1 MRAILDSGIF
11 IATQYK
17 DDFYSER
24 AMSILKGFKEGKIS
38 EIYINNYVLLEVVNF
53 LLRKA
58 FFDRANKAYEF
69 LTKTDNIKL
78 VYVDEVMD
86 GRIKELFEKY
96 KDLSLTDCS
105 LIVLSENYKIKNLF
119 SFDSGFDKVKNIIRK
134 DAFR

>member
-86 GRIKELFEKY
+86 GGIKELFEKY

-105 LIVLSENYKIKNLF
+105 LIVLGENYKIKNLF
-119 SFDSGFDKVKNIIRK
+119 SFDSGFDKVKGIIRK
-134 DAFR
+134 EAF